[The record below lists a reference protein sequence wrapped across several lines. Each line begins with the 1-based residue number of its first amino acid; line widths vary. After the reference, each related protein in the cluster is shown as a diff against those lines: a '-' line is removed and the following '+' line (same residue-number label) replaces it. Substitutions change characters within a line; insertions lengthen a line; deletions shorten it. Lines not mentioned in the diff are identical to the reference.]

1 MLTELEILDLI
12 QDFLRWQ
19 PLDKIMVVIT
29 RLADKGMLWIL
40 LALVLLLR
48 PKTRKLGLEML
59 VAIMIEVFICN
70 ILLKPIIARPRP
82 FTLNNGIELLI
93 SRPTD
98 YSFPS
103 GHSAVSF
110 AGATTLLIH
119 RSPFKW
125 FALILAVCISFSRLY
140 LYVHYPSDVLAGA
153 LFGTISS
160 MIASQLMK
168 KRSQPLQ

>member
-1 MLTELEILDLI
+1 
-12 QDFLRWQ
+12 
-19 PLDKIMVVIT
+19 MVVIT

-40 LALVLLLR
+40 LALVLLLH

-59 VAIMIEVFICN
+59 VTIMIEVFICN

-93 SRPTD
+93 SPPTD

-103 GHSAVSF
+103 GHAAVSF

-125 FALILAVCISFSRLY
+125 FALILTVCISFSRLY
-140 LYVHYPSDVLAGA
+140 LCMYTIPAMCLQAHCLAPSHQWLLLSLWKNGVSLYNDKADSIL
-153 LFGTISS
+153 I
-160 MIASQLMK
+160 
-168 KRSQPLQ
+168 